1 MVGPC
6 NTSRLPNRPE
16 ITGVPHHNRKQRNM
30 TFPKTELPDSSGDS
44 GPPDVPRGPPGA
56 WSPCW
61 APQLEATLAFPQFW
75 GSWQKKARPR
85 KWDGVASPW
94 DSGQN

>member
-30 TFPKTELPDSSGDS
+30 TFPKTELPDSSGDY
-44 GPPDVPRGPPGA
+44 GPPDFPRGPPGA
-56 WSPCW
+56 WSPRW
-61 APQLEATLAFPQFW
+61 GPQLEATLAFPPFW
-75 GSWQKKARPR
+75 GSWQKKARPQ
-85 KWDGVASPW
+85 KGDDVPGLW
-94 DSGQN
+94 DSGQD